1 MENKDKIST
10 IVDQYEIDNDVIKSL
25 INENTRLYIEN
36 TLLEEENR
44 QLKEENS
51 ELVKE
56 KIWILK
62 IITEMYKK

>member
-36 TLLEEENR
+36 TLLEEENK
-44 QLKEENS
+44 QLKI
-51 ELVKE
+51 
-56 KIWILK
+56 KIKIFMDMILH
-62 IITEMYKK
+62 INL